1 MIKTSPPTWHAKF
14 ADGSI
19 LSQYKDGT
27 ELSFSHVLKHP
38 SALEIFT
45 IILNGKSYTV
55 SLKDG
60 MFTIDGVHVFI
71 LDTNK
76 YPPNQL
82 KNIRVIYYI
91 NERTDFVV
99 NSITP
104 VGPSKFNHLK
114 IGFQA
119 LFKGKNV
126 KRYLEVYSSGD
137 FIVRE
142 K

>member
-1 MIKTSPPTWHAKF
+1 MSWHAKF
-14 ADGSI
+14 ADGST

-38 SALEIFT
+38 STLEVFT

-60 MFTIDGVHVFI
+60 MFTIDGTHIFI

-99 NSITP
+99 NSMTP
-104 VGPSKFNHLK
+104 AGPSKFNHLK
-114 IGFQA
+114 IGFQC
-119 LFKGKNV
+119 LFNGKNV
-126 KRYLEVYSSGD
+126 KRYLEIYASGD
-137 FIVRE
+137 YIVRE

>member
-1 MIKTSPPTWHAKF
+1 MPKISPSIWHAKF

-27 ELSFSHVLKHP
+27 ELSFSHILKHP
-38 SALEIFT
+38 STLEVFT
-45 IILNGKSYTV
+45 VILNEKPYRV

-60 MFTIDGVHVFI
+60 MFTIDGRHIFI

-76 YPPNQL
+76 YPPSQL
-82 KNIRVIYYI
+82 ENIRIIYYI

-104 VGPSKFNHLK
+104 SGPSRFNYLK
-114 IGFQA
+114 LGFQA
-119 LFKGKNV
+119 LFNGKNV
-126 KRYLEVYSSGD
+126 KRYLEIYTSGD